1 MSSAIL
7 FDSLVDEALKSRTEL
22 VLLRPVVEKELLH
35 HDILR
40 EMSGAGLLSGLTF
53 IGGTCLRACYGSS
66 RLSEDLNFTGGDD
79 FKRTDLMDLG
89 KVLREALGTRYGLKV
104 SVSDPVRDEGKV
116 STWKMSIET
125 RPGRKDLPAQRIH
138 LDICAIPSHDP
149 CPMMLR
155 TLYGVDMGTSG
166 LILQAQSREEILA
179 DKLIALAFREG
190 RIKNRDLWDIA
201 WLRQQGV
208 ELPSH
213 LIPLKIE
220 DHRRSKEEFRSL
232 LQGRLGEM
240 KKSDVLRKHFI
251 NEMRRFLPAAVAAQ
265 TVEQE
270 PYWQY
275 LTQVIGE
282 ETGKALASINGHRGS
297 LKHLPLMETL
307 AEDRSRERDL

>member
-1 MSSAIL
+1 MSAGTL
-7 FDSLVDEALKSRTEL
+7 FDSLVDEALRSRPEL
-22 VLLRPVVEKELLH
+22 SLLRPVVEKELLH

-40 EMSGAGLLSGLTF
+40 EMSREGLLSGLTF

-66 RLSEDLNFTGGDD
+66 RLSEDLDFTGGKN
-79 FKRTDLMDLG
+79 FRRSDLTELG
-89 KVLREALGTRYGLKV
+89 KMLGETLGTRYGLKV
-104 SVSDPVRDEGKV
+104 NVSDPVREEGKV
-116 STWKMSIET
+116 STWKMSVET

-149 CPMMLR
+149 RPMMLR

-179 DKLIALAFREG
+179 DKMIALAFRES

-208 ELPSH
+208 ELPVH
-213 LIPLKIE
+213 LIPLKID
-220 DHRRSKEEFRSL
+220 DHRRTKDEFRSL
-232 LQGRLGEM
+232 LQSRVGELGTSEA
-240 KKSDVLRKHFI
+240 LRKDFI
-251 NEMRRFLPAAVAAQ
+251 NEMRRFLPAAVTAQ

-275 LTQVIGE
+275 LIQVIGE
-282 ETGKALASINGHRGS
+282 ETEKALDS
-297 LKHLPLMETL
+297 L
-307 AEDRSRERDL
+307 